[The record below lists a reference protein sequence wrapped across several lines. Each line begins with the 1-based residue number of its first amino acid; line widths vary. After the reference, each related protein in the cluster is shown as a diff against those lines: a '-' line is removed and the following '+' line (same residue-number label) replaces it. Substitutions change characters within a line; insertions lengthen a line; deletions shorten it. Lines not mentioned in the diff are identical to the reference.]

1 MGHRTGAPSGRAG
14 AGWGRVPWL
23 ALAVLLGA
31 TVPAT
36 PLSGQRLHYRT
47 FLAATDSTLWRFS
60 VGLVENGEA
69 HEAGEAVGKYRATVI
84 EWRSESGDSHV
95 QSMRVQADGNTAEWS
110 VRFVERGTAYRGVRV
125 DDRLA
130 VSGTIEGHSI
140 NREFE
145 LDEDPVLY
153 NVPIGLAP
161 FVRSGA
167 QHVDFW
173 TFRPEKQSVIHM
185 NARRE
190 ATDTLALRG
199 EAVVAVRVRVA
210 PIGWRGLLYSRR
222 FWFRA
227 SDGVLL
233 ETDERDGRIT
243 ELTAGG

>member
-1 MGHRTGAPSGRAG
+1 MR
-14 AGWGRVPWL
+14 AGWGHVSCL

-31 TVPAT
+31 TAPAT

-47 FLAATDSTLWRFS
+47 FVVATDSTLWRFS
-60 VGLVENGEA
+60 VGLSENSEA
-69 HEAGEAVGKYRATVI
+69 HEVGEAAEKNRATVI
-84 EWRSESGDSHV
+84 EWRSESGDGHV
-95 QSMRVQADGNTAEWS
+95 QSMHVHADGNTAEWS
-110 VRFVERGTAYRGVRV
+110 VRFAERSTAYRGIRV

-130 VSGTIEGHSI
+130 VSGTIEGDSI

-145 LDEDPVLY
+145 LDEDPVFS
-153 NVPIGLAP
+153 NVPIGLVP
-161 FVRSGA
+161 FIRSGK
-167 QHVDFW
+167 QYVDFW
-173 TFRPEKQSVIHM
+173 AFRPEKQSVIHM

-190 ATDTLALRG
+190 ATDTLAVAG